1 MRRYASGL
9 LHYGPG
15 DRVLVA
21 VGEAR
26 VWARIMS
33 PPQETRDG
41 TVVYRVSL
49 LGDVRRLPAEAIIKQ
64 CDSGEPEGWVR
75 HLEAGG

>member
-15 DRVLVA
+15 DQVLVA
-21 VGEAR
+21 VGDTR

-41 TVVYRVSL
+41 GVVYRMSL
-49 LGDVRRLPAEAIIKQ
+49 QGEVRRVGEAAIVKQ
-64 CDSGEPEGWVR
+64 VDEGGVGFVR
-75 HLEAGG
+75 HLEDAG